1 VKIKNSQKIFLHVK
15 LSGQIKFFIKSC
27 VIFSIL
33 SFGFS
38 LTGSAFHADD
48 SSIIGSPLIVSNP
61 SLEHIFGHILF
72 GMIAGAISLSL
83 RYVFLSGALALLLD
97 ADHLLQFF
105 NVEMISRSVHSF
117 PFAIIIAVIM
127 LYVFGKK
134 DYRLAAI
141 SFSAIISHIAFDT
154 WLAGQIYP
162 GSTSGFP
169 LLSPFTVEIFR
180 FQGLDWLY
188 LEILAIIIVGII
200 AILDRKISIKN
211 HIEK

>member
-1 VKIKNSQKIFLHVK
+1 MFVHVKIPE
-15 LSGQIKFFIKSC
+15 QIKFFIKTC
-27 VIFSIL
+27 VIFSVL

-38 LTGSAFHADD
+38 LTGFLFPGD
-48 SSIIGSPLIVSNP
+48 SYVIGNPLIVGNP
-61 SLEHIFGHILF
+61 SLEHIFGHVFF

-83 RYVFLSGALALLLD
+83 RYIFLSGALALLLD
-97 ADHLLQFF
+97 ADHLLQFLD
-105 NVEMISRSVHSF
+105 VEMISRMVHSL

-141 SFSAIISHIAFDT
+141 SFSAIIAHIAFDV
-154 WLAGQIYP
+154 WLTGQIFP
-162 GSTSGFP
+162 GSASGFP
-169 LLSPFTVEIFR
+169 LFSPFTVEIIK

-188 LEILAIIIVGII
+188 LEILAIVIVGII

>member
-1 VKIKNSQKIFLHVK
+1 MFLHMK
-15 LSGQIKFFIKSC
+15 ISGQIKFFIKSC
-27 VIFSIL
+27 AIFSIL
-33 SFGFS
+33 SFCFS
-38 LTGSAFHADD
+38 LTGFLFPDD
-48 SSIIGSPLIVSNP
+48 SSIIGNPLVVSSPT
-61 SLEHIFGHILF
+61 LEHIFGHIAF
-72 GMIAGAISLSL
+72 GIIAGAVSLSL

-105 NVEMISRSVHSF
+105 DVEMIARMVHSL

-127 LYVFGKK
+127 LYIFGKK

-141 SFSAIISHIAFDT
+141 SFSAIISHIAFDV
-154 WLAGQIYP
+154 WFVGQIYP
-162 GSTSGFP
+162 GSAGGFP
-169 LLSPFTVEIFR
+169 LFSPFTVEIFR

-188 LEILAIIIVGII
+188 LEILAIAIVGII

>member
-1 VKIKNSQKIFLHVK
+1 MFLHVK
-15 LSGQIKFFIKSC
+15 ISGQIKFVIKSC
-27 VIFSIL
+27 AIFSIL
-33 SFGFS
+33 SLGFS
-38 LTGSAFHADD
+38 LTGFLFPDD
-48 SSIIGSPLIVSNP
+48 SSIIGDPLIVSNP
-61 SLEHIFGHILF
+61 SLEHILGHVFF
-72 GMIAGAISLSL
+72 GMIAGVLSL
-83 RYVFLSGALALLLD
+83 RLKYVFLIGAFALLLD

-105 NVEMISRSVHSF
+105 NVEMISRMVHSV

-141 SFSAIISHIAFDT
+141 SFSAIISHIAFDV
-154 WLAGQIYP
+154 WFVGQIYP
-162 GSTSGFP
+162 GSTAGFP
-169 LLSPFTVEIFR
+169 LFSPFTVEIIR

-188 LEILAIIIVGII
+188 LEILAIVIVGII

>member
-1 VKIKNSQKIFLHVK
+1 MFLHVK
-15 LSGQIKFFIKSC
+15 ISGQIKFVIKSC
-27 VIFSIL
+27 AIFSIL
-33 SFGFS
+33 SLGFS
-38 LTGSAFHADD
+38 LTGFLFPDD
-48 SSIIGSPLIVSNP
+48 SSIIGDPLIVSNP
-61 SLEHIFGHILF
+61 SLEHILGHVFF
-72 GMIAGAISLSL
+72 GMIAGVLSL
-83 RYVFLSGALALLLD
+83 RLKYVFLIGAFALLLD

-105 NVEMISRSVHSF
+105 NVEMISRMVHSV

-141 SFSAIISHIAFDT
+141 AFSAIISHIAFDV
-154 WLAGQIYP
+154 WFVGQIYP
-162 GSTSGFP
+162 GSTGGFP
-169 LLSPFTVEIFR
+169 LFSPFTVEIIR

-188 LEILAIIIVGII
+188 LEILAIAIVGII

>member
-1 VKIKNSQKIFLHVK
+1 MFLHMDISK
-15 LSGQIKFFIKSC
+15 QIKFFIKTC

-38 LTGSAFHADD
+38 LTGFLFPGD
-48 SSIIGSPLIVSNP
+48 SYVIGNPLIVGNP
-61 SLEHIFGHILF
+61 SLEHIFGHIFF

-83 RYVFLSGALALLLD
+83 RYIFLSGALALLLD
-97 ADHLLQFF
+97 ADHLLQFLD
-105 NVEMISRSVHSF
+105 VEMIARMVHSV

-127 LYVFGKK
+127 LYIFGKK

-141 SFSAIISHIAFDT
+141 SFSAILSHIAFDV
-154 WLAGQIYP
+154 WLTGQIFP
-162 GSTSGFP
+162 GSASGFP
-169 LLSPFTVEIFR
+169 LFSPFTVEIIK

-188 LEILAIIIVGII
+188 LEILAIVIVAII

>member
-1 VKIKNSQKIFLHVK
+1 MFLHVK
-15 LSGQIKFFIKSC
+15 ISGQIKFFIKTC
-27 VIFSIL
+27 VIFSVL

-38 LTGSAFHADD
+38 LTGFLFPDD
-48 SSIIGSPLIVSNP
+48 PNSSVIGSPLIVSNP
-61 SLEHIFGHILF
+61 SLEHILGHVFF
-72 GMIAGAISLSL
+72 GMIAGALSL
-83 RYVFLSGALALLLD
+83 RLKYVFLIGAFALLLD

-105 NVEMISRSVHSF
+105 NVEMISRMVHSL

-141 SFSAIISHIAFDT
+141 SFSAIISHIAFDV
-154 WLAGQIYP
+154 WLTGQIYP

-188 LEILAIIIVGII
+188 LEILAIVIVGII

>member
-1 VKIKNSQKIFLHVK
+1 MK
-15 LSGQIKFFIKSC
+15 LSGQIKFFIKTC

-38 LTGSAFHADD
+38 LTGFLFPGD
-48 SSIIGSPLIVSNP
+48 SYVIGNPLIVGNP
-61 SLEHIFGHILF
+61 SLEHIFGHIFF

-83 RYVFLSGALALLLD
+83 RYIFLSGALALLLD

-105 NVEMISRSVHSF
+105 DVEMISRFVHSF

-127 LYVFGKK
+127 LYAFGKK

-169 LLSPFTVEIFR
+169 LLSPFTVEIFQ

-188 LEILAIIIVGII
+188 LEILAIAIVGII

-211 HIEK
+211 CIKK

>member
-1 VKIKNSQKIFLHVK
+1 MFLHVK
-15 LSGQIKFFIKSC
+15 ISGQIKFVIKSC
-27 VIFSIL
+27 AIFSIL

-38 LTGSAFHADD
+38 LTGFLFPDD
-48 SSIIGSPLIVSNP
+48 SSIIGDPLIVSNP
-61 SLEHIFGHILF
+61 SLEHILGHVFF
-72 GMIAGAISLSL
+72 GMIAGVLSL
-83 RYVFLSGALALLLD
+83 RLKYVFLIGAFALLLD

-105 NVEMISRSVHSF
+105 NVEMISRMVHSV

-141 SFSAIISHIAFDT
+141 SFSAIISHIAFDV
-154 WLAGQIYP
+154 WFVGQIYP
-162 GSTSGFP
+162 GSTGGFP
-169 LLSPFTVEIFR
+169 LFSPFTVEIIR

-188 LEILAIIIVGII
+188 LEILAIVIVGII
-200 AILDRKISIKN
+200 AILHRKISIKN

>member
-1 VKIKNSQKIFLHVK
+1 MKVSE
-15 LSGQIKFFIKSC
+15 QIKFFIKSC
-27 VIFSIL
+27 VIFSVL

-38 LTGSAFHADD
+38 LTGFLFPDD
-48 SSIIGSPLIVSNP
+48 SYIIGNPLVVSSPT
-61 SLEHIFGHILF
+61 LEHIFGHIAF
-72 GMIAGAISLSL
+72 GIIAGAISLSL
-83 RYVFLSGALALLLD
+83 RYVFLSGALALLVD
-97 ADHLLQFF
+97 ADHLLQFLD
-105 NVEMISRSVHSF
+105 VEMISRMVHSL

-154 WLAGQIYP
+154 WFVGQIHP
-162 GSTSGFP
+162 GSTGGFP
-169 LLSPFTVEIFR
+169 LFSPFTVEIIK

-188 LEILAIIIVGII
+188 LEILAVAIIGII
-200 AILDRKISIKN
+200 AILSRKISIKN

>member
-1 VKIKNSQKIFLHVK
+1 MFLHVK
-15 LSGQIKFFIKSC
+15 ISGQIKFVIKSC
-27 VIFSIL
+27 AVFSIL
-33 SFGFS
+33 SFSFS
-38 LTGSAFHADD
+38 LTGFLFPDD
-48 SSIIGSPLIVSNP
+48 SSIIGDPLLVSSL
-61 SLEHIFGHILF
+61 SLEHILGHIFF
-72 GMIAGAISLSL
+72 GMIAGVLSL
-83 RYVFLSGALALLLD
+83 RLKYVFVIGAFALLLD

-105 NVEMISRSVHSF
+105 NVEMIGRMVHSV

-141 SFSAIISHIAFDT
+141 SFSAIISHIAFDV
-154 WLAGQIYP
+154 WFVGQIYP

-169 LLSPFTVEIFR
+169 LFSPFTVEIIR

-188 LEILAIIIVGII
+188 LEILAIVIVGII
-200 AILDRKISIKN
+200 AILYRKISIKN

>member
-1 VKIKNSQKIFLHVK
+1 MFLHMDVSK
-15 LSGQIKFFIKSC
+15 QVKFFIKSC

-38 LTGSAFHADD
+38 LTGFTFHADD
-48 SSIIGSPLIVSNP
+48 SVIIGNPLIVSNP
-61 SLEHIFGHILF
+61 SLEHIFGHIFF

-83 RYVFLSGALALLLD
+83 RYIFLSGALALLLD

-105 NVEMISRSVHSF
+105 DVEMISRSVHSF

-188 LEILAIIIVGII
+188 LEILAIVIVGII
-200 AILDRKISIKN
+200 SILSRKISIKN

>member
-1 VKIKNSQKIFLHVK
+1 MKIKNSQKIFLRVK

-38 LTGSAFHADD
+38 LTGFTFTDD

-61 SLEHIFGHILF
+61 SLEHIFGHVLF
-72 GMIAGAISLSL
+72 GMIAGAVSLSL
-83 RYVFLSGALALLLD
+83 KYVFMTGAFALLVD

-105 NVEMISRSVHSF
+105 NVEMISRFVHSF

-127 LYVFGKK
+127 LYAFGKK

-188 LEILAIIIVGII
+188 LEILAIVIVGII

>member
-1 VKIKNSQKIFLHVK
+1 MSQ
-15 LSGQIKFFIKSC
+15 QIKFFIKSC
-27 VIFSIL
+27 VIFSVL

-38 LTGSAFHADD
+38 LTGFLFPDESY
-48 SSIIGSPLIVSNP
+48 IVGNPLIVSNP
-61 SLEHIFGHILF
+61 TLLHILGHIFF
-72 GMIAGAISLSL
+72 GVIAGAISLSL
-83 RYVFLSGALALLLD
+83 KYVFMSGAFALLVD

-105 NVEMISRSVHSF
+105 NVEMINRMVHSV

-141 SFSAIISHIAFDT
+141 AFSAIISHIAYDVLFV
-154 WLAGQIYP
+154 GQIYP

-169 LLSPFTVEIFR
+169 LFSPFTVEIIK

-188 LEILAIIIVGII
+188 LEILAIAVVGII

-211 HIEK
+211 NIAK

>member
-1 VKIKNSQKIFLHVK
+1 MFLHMDVSK
-15 LSGQIKFFIKSC
+15 QVKFFIKSC

-38 LTGSAFHADD
+38 LTGITFTDD
-48 SSIIGSPLIVSNP
+48 SYVIGNPLIVSNP
-61 SLEHIFGHILF
+61 SLEHIFGHVFF

-83 RYVFLSGALALLLD
+83 RYVFLSGALALLVD

-105 NVEMISRSVHSF
+105 NVEMISRMVHSL

-141 SFSAIISHIAFDT
+141 SFSAIISHIAYDVF
-154 WLAGQIYP
+154 LAGQIYP

-169 LLSPFTVEIFR
+169 LFSPFTVEIIK

-188 LEILAIIIVGII
+188 LEILAIAIVGII
-200 AILDRKISIKN
+200 AIPVSYTHLTLPTTPYV
-211 HIEK
+211 

>member
-1 VKIKNSQKIFLHVK
+1 MNIST
-15 LSGQIKFFIKSC
+15 QIKFFVKACI
-27 VIFSIL
+27 IFSIL

-38 LTGSAFHADD
+38 LTGFLFPDESH
-48 SSIIGSPLIVSNP
+48 IIGNPIIVSNL

-83 RYVFLSGALALLLD
+83 RYVFLTGAFAILLD
-97 ADHLLQFF
+97 ADHLLQFL
-105 NVEMISRSVHSF
+105 NVEMIGRMAHSV
-117 PFAIIIAVIM
+117 PFAIIIAVIL

-141 SFSAIISHIAFDT
+141 SFSAILSHIAFDI
-154 WLAGQIYP
+154 WFVGQIFP
-162 GSTSGFP
+162 GSTGGFP
-169 LLSPFTVEIFR
+169 LFSPFTVEIIK

-188 LEILAIIIVGII
+188 LEILAIVIVGII
-200 AILDRKISIKN
+200 AILDRKISIKK

>member
-1 VKIKNSQKIFLHVK
+1 MFLHVK
-15 LSGQIKFFIKSC
+15 ISGQIKFVIKSC
-27 VIFSIL
+27 AIFSIL
-33 SFGFS
+33 SLGFS
-38 LTGSAFHADD
+38 LTGFLFPDD
-48 SSIIGSPLIVSNP
+48 SSIIGDPLIVSNP
-61 SLEHIFGHILF
+61 SLEHILGHVFF
-72 GMIAGAISLSL
+72 GMIAGALSL
-83 RYVFLSGALALLLD
+83 RLKYVFLIGAFALLLD

-105 NVEMISRSVHSF
+105 NVEMISRMVHSV

-141 SFSAIISHIAFDT
+141 SFSAIISHIAFDV
-154 WLAGQIYP
+154 WFVGQIYP
-162 GSTSGFP
+162 GSAGGFP
-169 LLSPFTVEIFR
+169 LFSPFTVEIIR

-188 LEILAIIIVGII
+188 LEILAIAIVGII

>member
-1 VKIKNSQKIFLHVK
+1 MYMSQ
-15 LSGQIKFFIKSC
+15 QIKFFIKSC
-27 VIFSIL
+27 AIFSVL

-38 LTGSAFHADD
+38 LTGFLFPDD
-48 SSIIGSPLIVSNP
+48 TSIIGDPLIVSNP
-61 SLEHIFGHILF
+61 TLLHILGHIFF

-83 RYVFLSGALALLLD
+83 RYIFLSGALALLVD

-105 NVEMISRSVHSF
+105 NVEMIGRMVHSL

-188 LEILAIIIVGII
+188 LEILAIAIVGII
-200 AILDRKISIKN
+200 SILNRKISIKN